1 MRQPRIIAIGD
12 AVCDKYLSRGKMY
25 PGGQCVNTCA
35 YAHMNN
41 AESAFLGKFGNDE
54 VAECIQ
60 AALKNMNVDFSHS
73 RNYEGENGF
82 ACVTLNQGDRIFIG
96 SNHGGVA
103 KEYPYDFTQE
113 DFSYIRKF
121 DLIYTNLNALA
132 EEGLL
137 HRITESGSPDRYDRT
152 ERHDHLICSRCGKIA
167 DVHLPDMQSRI
178 ERALGREILSYDLK
192 IRYICPDCREQEEN
206 NAEGGTQ

>member
-82 ACVTLNQGDRIFIG
+82 ACVTLNQGDRVFIG
-96 SNHGGVA
+96 SNHG
-103 KEYPYDFTQE
+103 
-113 DFSYIRKF
+113 IR
-121 DLIYTNLNALA
+121 
-132 EEGLL
+132 
-137 HRITESGSPDRYDRT
+137 
-152 ERHDHLICSRCGKIA
+152 
-167 DVHLPDMQSRI
+167 
-178 ERALGREILSYDLK
+178 LSIDLK
-192 IRYICPDCREQEEN
+192 NQMQPEDPKKQFLLCHHLYRHSDLYKSDQTFLYMKNLP
-206 NAEGGTQ
+206 A

>member
-60 AALKNMNVDFSHS
+60 AAL
-73 RNYEGENGF
+73 
-82 ACVTLNQGDRIFIG
+82 
-96 SNHGGVA
+96 
-103 KEYPYDFTQE
+103 
-113 DFSYIRKF
+113 
-121 DLIYTNLNALA
+121 
-132 EEGLL
+132 
-137 HRITESGSPDRYDRT
+137 
-152 ERHDHLICSRCGKIA
+152 
-167 DVHLPDMQSRI
+167 
-178 ERALGREILSYDLK
+178 
-192 IRYICPDCREQEEN
+192 
-206 NAEGGTQ
+206 